1 MSHVTLFLFPS
12 NRVIDVLK
20 EGQVSVKAK
29 KIFKE
34 FLSKNEGAY
43 PSINSK
49 FIEKLQA
56 SMIET
61 IENDETHKSLNDI
74 YDELSSLL
82 VTTFTPAQRDL
93 FYEIEEVISDQLYIS
108 SHLAYENGLLEGIVI
123 HSHYISLNMAVKI

>member
-1 MSHVTLFLFPS
+1 M
-12 NRVIDVLK
+12 
-20 EGQVSVKAK
+20 SVKAK